1 LADSA
6 LVRADMLGSQPVA
19 VITTELHGGSG
30 NGFRHILL
38 AASDNSLRRID
49 QPDFAHSNM
58 GGFYVG
64 DLGGGRGQ
72 GVVVWDAEWKAGAH
86 YDPHP
91 YRFTFYRWNGKSFAA
106 PEVLVTKEAYPATP
120 DAAPTG
126 LGFPFRDQ
134 TNQEGMP
141 FALIAP

>member
-1 LADSA
+1 
-6 LVRADMLGSQPVA
+6 

-91 YRFTFYRWNGKSFAA
+91 YRFTFYRWNGKSFTA
-106 PEVLVTKEAYPATP
+106 PEVLITKDSYTATP
-120 DAAPTG
+120 DAAPKA
-126 LGFPFRDQ
+126 LGFTFRDQ
-134 TNQEGMP
+134 TDQEEMP
-141 FALIAP
+141 FALLAP